1 MTNREFFNAIIAANI
16 NDEITDFAKAGIA
29 KLDKRNSDRAAKPS
43 KTALANEPIKE
54 AIAQALAETPDTPAS
69 EIGIACKISTAKA
82 AGLLRQMVEG
92 GVVTSSEVKVPKKG
106 KVKVYRL
113 AQ

>member
-16 NDEITDFAKAGIA
+16 NDEITAFAQAGIE
-29 KLDKRNSDRAAKPS
+29 KLDKRNADRSAKPS
-43 KTALANEPIKE
+43 KTALENAPIKE
-54 AIAQALAETPDTPAS
+54 AIVKALAETADIQAS
-69 EIGIACKISTAKA
+69 EVGEKCGISTAKA
-82 AGLLRQMVEG
+82 ASLLRQMVEDEK
-92 GVVTSSEVKVPKKG
+92 VTSTEVKVPKKG

>member
-1 MTNREFFNAIIAANI
+1 MTNREFFNAIINANI
-16 NDEITDFAKAGIA
+16 NDEITAFAQAGIE
-29 KLDKRNSDRAAKPS
+29 KLDKRNADRSAKPS
-43 KTALANEPIKE
+43 KTALENAPIKE
-54 AIAQALAETPDTPAS
+54 AIAKVLAETADIQAS
-69 EIGIACKISTAKA
+69 EVGIACNISTAKA